1 LIQLQGFR
9 QIYRPALGKDK
20 TTTTAA
26 RWWII
31 RFVALALNLS
41 RSKLQNAVSLNLP
54 HVKRLQKLWIT
65 SSETFCLFLKGK
77 RTLRPQTTNHPFQ
90 HPSKQYRSM
99 SYAPRIAPVTGIAVR
114 KVEAVIELLESG
126 ATIPFIA
133 RYRKEATGELDEVAI
148 ADIQDAWKKMLELD
162 KRREV
167 ILQSIE
173 EQGKMT
179 PELKRAIEQAVTMTE
194 LEDLYLPY
202 RPKRKT
208 RATIAIDKGLEPLA
222 KRIFAQRDQTVASI
236 AEAYLTDQVPNVEEA
251 LQGARDI
258 IAEWI
263 SEDVKAR
270 DKIRRHF
277 DRTAVIASRLVKGKE
292 EEGKKYLD
300 YFDWSEP
307 LAKCPSHRLLA
318 MRRGEEE
325 GFLRVSIAP
334 EEERAVGDLEAM
346 FVQSYGE
353 SSAQVRTAV
362 KDSYKRLLQPG
373 IETEFRNIS
382 KEKADTEAIRVFA
395 ENLRQLLLSAPL
407 GEQKVMG
414 IDPGFRTGCKVVCLD
429 ASGNLLYNTAIYPH
443 EPQRKVFESQSE
455 IEHLVEKYQIEAISV
470 GNGTAGRETMDFLR
484 KIKFERPV
492 EIFQVNEAGAS
503 IYSAS
508 EAAREEFPSE
518 DITVRG
524 AVSIGRRLM
533 DPLAELVKIDPK
545 SIGVGQYQ
553 HDVNQNQL
561 KDGLDR
567 TVESCVNAVGINLNT
582 ASKHLLTY
590 VSGLG
595 PVLAQNIV
603 HYRAENGAF
612 QKRSDLKKVPRLGDK
627 AFEQCA
633 GFLRIREAKN
643 PLDNTAVHP
652 ERYALVEEMAHDLG
666 CKVADLVH
674 DKHQRAKIDL
684 KKYVRSDVGLPTLQ
698 DILKEIE
705 KPGLDPRGNAKA
717 FEFAN
722 VHSLDDLHEGMVL
735 PGIVTNITNFGAF
748 VDIGVKDSGLV
759 HVSQLADKFVR
770 NPMEVVSLGQQV
782 MVRVVEV
789 DYARKRVALSMKGL

>member
-1 LIQLQGFR
+1 
-9 QIYRPALGKDK
+9 
-20 TTTTAA
+20 
-26 RWWII
+26 
-31 RFVALALNLS
+31 
-41 RSKLQNAVSLNLP
+41 
-54 HVKRLQKLWIT
+54 
-65 SSETFCLFLKGK
+65 
-77 RTLRPQTTNHPFQ
+77 
-90 HPSKQYRSM
+90 M
-99 SYAPRIAPVTGIAVR
+99 SYAPRIAPLTGIPVH
-114 KVEAVIELLESG
+114 KVNAVIELLESG

-133 RYRKEATGELDEVAI
+133 RYRKEATGELDEVQI
-148 ADIQDAWKKMLELD
+148 GDIQDAWKKMQELD

-173 EQGKMT
+173 EQGKLT
-179 PELKRAIEQAVTMTE
+179 PELRRAIGQAATMTE

-208 RATIAIDKGLEPLA
+208 RATMAIEKGLEPLA
-222 KRIFAQRDQTVASI
+222 KRIFSQSDNSGIAALAKRFITDLVPTV
-236 AEAYLTDQVPNVEEA
+236 EDA

-258 IAEWI
+258 IAEWV
-263 SEDVKAR
+263 SEDLKAR
-270 DKIRRHF
+270 DKIRRNF
-277 DRTAVIASRLVKGKE
+277 ARGAEIASRLVKGKE
-292 EEGKKYLD
+292 EEGAKYRD
-300 YFDWSEP
+300 YFEWSEP

-325 GFLRVSIAP
+325 GFLRVGIAP
-334 EEERAVGDLEAM
+334 EEEMAVNDLEKI
-346 FVQSYGE
+346 FVTGYGE
-353 SSAQVRTAV
+353 AANEVRMAV

-373 IETEFRNIS
+373 IETEFRNSS

-407 GEQKVMG
+407 GEKRVMG
-414 IDPGFRTGCKVVCLD
+414 VDPGFRTGCKVVCLD
-429 ASGNLLYNTAIYPH
+429 ASGTLLKYTAIFLHNP
-443 EPQRKVFESQSE
+443 FEAQAE
-455 IEHLVEKYQIEAISV
+455 IENLVEKYAIEAISV

-484 KIKFERPV
+484 KINFRTPV

-508 EAAREEFPSE
+508 EAAREEFPKE
-518 DITVRG
+518 DLTVRG
-524 AVSIGRRLM
+524 SVSIGRRLM

-553 HDVNQNQL
+553 HDVNQTQL
-561 KDGLDR
+561 KEGLDR

-595 PVLAQNIV
+595 PGLAKNIV
-603 HYRAENGAF
+603 DYRAENGPF
-612 QKRSDLKKVPRLGDK
+612 TKRSELKKVPRLGDK

-633 GFLRIREAKN
+633 GFLRIRDAKN

-652 ERYALVEEMAHDLG
+652 ERYALVEEMAADLG
-666 CKVADLVH
+666 CKVLDLVQ
-674 DKHQRAKIDL
+674 DKEKRASIDL
-684 KKYVRSDVGLPTLQ
+684 KKYVRGDVGLPTLK

-705 KPGLDPRGNAKA
+705 KPGLDPRGAAKS

-722 VHSLDDLHEGMVL
+722 VRSLDDLHPGMIL

-759 HVSQLADKFVR
+759 HVSQLSDKFVR
-770 NPMEVVSLGQQV
+770 DPMEVVSLGQQV
-782 MVRVVEV
+782 TVRVVAV
-789 DYARKRVALSMKGL
+789 DYQRKRVALSMKAM

>member
-1 LIQLQGFR
+1 
-9 QIYRPALGKDK
+9 
-20 TTTTAA
+20 
-26 RWWII
+26 
-31 RFVALALNLS
+31 
-41 RSKLQNAVSLNLP
+41 
-54 HVKRLQKLWIT
+54 
-65 SSETFCLFLKGK
+65 
-77 RTLRPQTTNHPFQ
+77 
-90 HPSKQYRSM
+90 M
-99 SYAPRIAPVTGIAVR
+99 SYAPRIAPITGIPAR
-114 KVEAVIELLESG
+114 KIESVIQLLEGG

-133 RYRKEATGELDEVAI
+133 RYRKEATGELDEVQI
-148 ADIQDAWKKMLELD
+148 AEIQDAWKKMQELD
-162 KRREV
+162 KRRET

-173 EQGKMT
+173 EQGKLT
-179 PELKRAIEQAVTMTE
+179 PELRKKIEDAVTMTE

-208 RATIAIDKGLEPLA
+208 RATMAIENGLEPLA
-222 KRIFAQRDQTVASI
+222 KRIFQQRDKEVETLAAQFI
-236 AEAYLTDQVPNVEEA
+236 TDQVPTVEDA

-263 SEDVKAR
+263 SEDLKAR
-270 DKIRRHF
+270 DKVRRLF
-277 DRTAVIASRLVKGKE
+277 DRGAVISSRVVKGKDD
-292 EEGKKYLD
+292 EGAKYRD

-325 GFLRVSIAP
+325 GFLRVSVAP
-334 EEERAVGDLEAM
+334 EEEKAVEDLEYI
-346 FVQSYGE
+346 FVTGYGE
-353 SSAQVRTAV
+353 SAAEVRTAV
-362 KDSYKRLLQPG
+362 KDSYKRLLQPS
-373 IETEFRNIS
+373 IETEFRNSS

-407 GEQKVMG
+407 GEKRVMG

-429 ASGNLLYNTAIYPH
+429 ASGTLLKYSAIFLHNP
-443 EPQRKVFESQSE
+443 FEAQAE
-455 IEHLVEKYQIEAISV
+455 IEHLVDKFQIEAISV

-508 EAAREEFPSE
+508 EVAREEFPKE
-518 DITVRG
+518 DVTVRG

-553 HDVNQNQL
+553 HDVNQTQL
-561 KDGLDR
+561 KEGLDR
-567 TVESCVNAVGINLNT
+567 TVESCVNSVGINLNT

-595 PVLAQNIV
+595 PVLAKNIV
-603 HYRAENGAF
+603 DYRTENGAF
-612 QKRSDLKKVPRLGDK
+612 TKRSDLKKVARLGDK

-633 GFLRIREAKN
+633 GFLRIRDAKN

-652 ERYALVEEMAHDLG
+652 ERYALVEEMAADLG
-666 CKVADLVH
+666 CKVVDLIR
-674 DKHQRAKIDL
+674 DREKRAAIDL
-684 KKYVRSDVGLPTLQ
+684 KKYVRGDVGLPTLK
-698 DILKEIE
+698 DILKELE
-705 KPGLDPRGNAKA
+705 KPGLDPRGAAKA

-722 VHSLDDLHEGMVL
+722 VRSLEDLHPGMIL

-770 NPMEVVSLGQQV
+770 DPMEVVSLGQQV
-782 MVRVVEV
+782 TVRVVEV
-789 DYARKRVALSMKGL
+789 DMVRKRVALSMKNL

>member
-1 LIQLQGFR
+1 
-9 QIYRPALGKDK
+9 
-20 TTTTAA
+20 
-26 RWWII
+26 
-31 RFVALALNLS
+31 
-41 RSKLQNAVSLNLP
+41 
-54 HVKRLQKLWIT
+54 
-65 SSETFCLFLKGK
+65 
-77 RTLRPQTTNHPFQ
+77 
-90 HPSKQYRSM
+90 M
-99 SYAPRIAPVTGIAVR
+99 YAPRIAPILNISAR
-114 KVEAVIELLESG
+114 RVEAVIELLETG

-133 RYRKEATGELDEVAI
+133 RYRKEATGELDEVQI
-148 ADIQDAWKKMLELD
+148 ADIQDTWKKMLELD

-173 EQGKMT
+173 EQGKLT
-179 PELKRAIEQAVTMTE
+179 PELRKSIENAVTMTE

-208 RATIAIDKGLEPLA
+208 RASIAIEKGLEPLA
-222 KRIFAQRDQTVASI
+222 KRLFAQNDKSGVETLAAQ
-236 AEAYLTDQVPNVEEA
+236 YLTDAVVTVDDA

-258 IAEWI
+258 IAEWV
-263 SEDVKAR
+263 SEDLRAR
-270 DKIRRHF
+270 DKVRRHF
-277 DRTAVIASRLVKGKE
+277 DKGAVISSRLVKGKE

-300 YFDWSEP
+300 YFEWSEP
-307 LAKCPSHRLLA
+307 LKNCPSHRLLA

-325 GFLRVSIAP
+325 GFLRVAIAP
-334 EEERAVGDLEAM
+334 EEERGVQMLEDM
-346 FVQSYGE
+346 FVTGYGE
-353 SSAQVRTAV
+353 SAAQVRTAV

-407 GEQKVMG
+407 GEKKVLG

-455 IEHLVEKYQIEAISV
+455 IEHLVEKYGIEAISV

-484 KIKFERPV
+484 KIKFARPI

-508 EAAREEFPSE
+508 EVAREEFPTQ

-553 HDVNQNQL
+553 HDVHQTQL
-561 KDGLDR
+561 KESLDR

-603 HYRAENGAF
+603 NYRAENGAF
-612 QKRSDLKKVPRLGDK
+612 KKRSELKKVPRLGDK

-633 GFLRIREAKN
+633 GFLRIKEAPN

-652 ERYALVEEMAHDLG
+652 ERYALVEEMAADLG
-666 CKVADLVH
+666 CKVADLVR
-674 DKHQRAKIDL
+674 DREQRTKIDL
-684 KKYVRSDVGLPTLQ
+684 KKYVRGDVGLPTLQ
-698 DILKEIE
+698 DILKELE
-705 KPGLDPRGNAKA
+705 KPGLDPRGAARA

-722 VHSLDDLHEGMVL
+722 VHSLDDLHPGMIL

-782 MVRVVEV
+782 TVRVVEV
-789 DYARKRVALSMKGL
+789 DYARKRVALSMKGI

>member
-1 LIQLQGFR
+1 M
-9 QIYRPALGKDK
+9 
-20 TTTTAA
+20 
-26 RWWII
+26 
-31 RFVALALNLS
+31 N
-41 RSKLQNAVSLNLP
+41 
-54 HVKRLQKLWIT
+54 
-65 SSETFCLFLKGK
+65 
-77 RTLRPQTTNHPFQ
+77 
-90 HPSKQYRSM
+90 
-99 SYAPRIAPVTGIAVR
+99 YAPRIAPLLNISAR
-114 KVEAVIELLESG
+114 RVEAVIELLETG

-133 RYRKEATGELDEVAI
+133 RYRKEATGELDEVQI
-148 ADIQDAWKKMLELD
+148 ADIQDAWKKMVELD

-173 EQGKMT
+173 EQGKLT
-179 PELKRAIEQAVTMTE
+179 PELRKAIEAAATMTE

-208 RATIAIDKGLEPLA
+208 RASVAIEKGLEPLA
-222 KRIFAQRDQTVASI
+222 KRVFLQKDKEVEIIAAQYI
-236 AEAYLTDQVPNVEEA
+236 TDQVPTVEDA

-258 IAEWI
+258 IAEWV
-263 SEDVKAR
+263 SEDIRAR
-270 DKIRRHF
+270 DKVRRHF
-277 DRTAVIASRLVKGKE
+277 EKGAIIASRLVKGKE
-292 EEGKKYLD
+292 TDGAKYRD
-300 YFDWSEP
+300 YFEWSEP
-307 LAKCPSHRLLA
+307 LKNCPSHRLLA

-334 EEERAVGDLEAM
+334 EEERAVQSLEEM
-346 FVQSYGE
+346 FVTGYGE
-353 SSAQVRTAV
+353 SAAQVRTAL

-373 IETEFRNIS
+373 IETEFRNAS

-407 GEQKVMG
+407 GEKRVLG

-429 ASGNLLYNTAIYPH
+429 ASGNLLHNTAIYPH
-443 EPQRKVFESQSE
+443 EPQRQVFESQSE
-455 IEHLVEKYQIEAISV
+455 IEHLVEKFGIEAISV

-484 KIKFERPV
+484 KIRFQKPV

-508 EAAREEFPSE
+508 EVAREEFPTQ

-553 HDVNQNQL
+553 HDVHQTQL
-561 KDGLDR
+561 RESLDR

-603 HYRAENGAF
+603 AFRAENGAF
-612 QKRSDLKKVPRLGDK
+612 KKRSDLKKVPRLGDK

-633 GFLRIREAKN
+633 GFLRIKEASN

-652 ERYALVEEMAHDLG
+652 ERYGLVEEMAADSG
-666 CKVADLVH
+666 CKVIDLVQ
-674 DKHQRAKIDL
+674 DKSQRVKIDL
-684 KKYVRSDVGLPTLQ
+684 KKYARGDVGLPTLQ
-698 DILKEIE
+698 DILKELE
-705 KPGLDPRGNAKA
+705 KPGLDPRGAAKA

-722 VHSLDDLHEGMVL
+722 VHSLDDLQPGMVL

-789 DYARKRVALSMKGL
+789 DYARKRVALSMKGI